1 MQKKE
6 SLIRHVHINCE
17 EDLKGIGLLL
27 LKIIFLI
34 GIIENQNCCYHQNCK
49 NAAISYLLS
58 LEKTTNGSPSNR
70 KYEKQVEKWSV
81 LSWKYKNVSSQ
92 YSF

>member
-17 EDLKGIGLLL
+17 EDLKGIGLFL

-34 GIIENQNCCYHQNCK
+34 GIIENVNCCYHQNPK
-49 NAAISYLLS
+49 IAALS
-58 LEKTTNGSPSNR
+58 FNIQSIIIGKDN
-70 KYEKQVEKWSV
+70 Q
-81 LSWKYKNVSSQ
+81 
-92 YSF
+92 